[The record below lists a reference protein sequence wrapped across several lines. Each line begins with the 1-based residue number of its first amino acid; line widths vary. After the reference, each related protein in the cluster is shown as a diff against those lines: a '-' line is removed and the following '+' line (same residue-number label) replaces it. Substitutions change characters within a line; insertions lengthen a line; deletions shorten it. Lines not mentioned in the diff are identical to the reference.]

1 MAGKVLVGDSPRPS
15 SAGILLYPNEA
26 QTVSTVFRLTTT
38 PLRLVAFGLMG
49 DDYVRV
55 NRVWLPPSD
64 MGRSDCGDLLP
75 SGAVLEQP
83 HYVGSHVV
91 MLKAT
96 KPEAVIDAAGEYR
109 VEFVGENRTN
119 VQVVSIQDSLVLV
132 NDTVRNI
139 S

>member
-49 DDYVRV
+49 DDYVRI

-64 MGRSDCGDLLP
+64 MGRSDCGDLLS

-83 HYVGSHVV
+83 HYVGAHVI